1 MITRPSISRPVWLVF
16 GGSILLFGATW
27 WTAHHAPPVAPNG
40 AAESAALESERV
52 RLKGNDNTLRDRL
65 REQQR
70 GLARIAWTPQKL
82 ATLQQQQGEGW
93 RWTWAPGDPSS
104 RVTLQRLAPKID
116 EWPAYQALVAQLAR
130 QPGVIVE
137 SVEFLAE
144 GTARDRRFTR
154 VAIGLR
160 FIAADASPR
169 DGQRASPSHGPPPV
183 APAAGSA
190 TSRKIG
196 AFTSPRRPSASA
208 EPPAPGTPGASFQP
222 RPSGFLGREAES
234 SGREGR
240 PSYD

>member
-1 MITRPSISRPVWLVF
+1 MITRPSISRSVWLVF
-16 GGSILLFGATW
+16 AGSVLLFGATW

-40 AAESAALESERV
+40 AAEFAALERERE

-82 ATLQQQQGEGW
+82 AALQQQQGEGW

-104 RVTLQRLAPKID
+104 RVTLQRLAPKIE
-116 EWPAYQALVAQLAR
+116 EWPAYQAIVAQLAR

-160 FIAADASPR
+160 FIVAVASSR
-169 DGQRASPSHGPPPV
+169 DGRRASPSHGPPTV

-190 TSRKIG
+190 TSRKVG

-222 RPSGFLGREAES
+222 RPSGVQGRDGES
-234 SGREGR
+234 SAREGR
-240 PSYD
+240 TSDD

>member
-1 MITRPSISRPVWLVF
+1 MITRPAISRSVWLVF
-16 GGSILLFGATW
+16 AGSVLLFGATW

-40 AAESAALESERV
+40 AGEFAALESERE

-82 ATLQQQQGEGW
+82 AALQQQQGEGW
-93 RWTWAPGDPSS
+93 RWTWAPGDPRS
-104 RVTLQRLAPKID
+104 RVTLQRLAPKIE
-116 EWPAYQALVAQLAR
+116 EWAAYQALVAHLAR

-160 FIAADASPR
+160 FIVADAASR
-169 DGQRASPSHGPPPV
+169 DGRRASPSHGPPTV
-183 APAAGSA
+183 TPAAGSA
-190 TSRKIG
+190 TSRKVG

-222 RPSGFLGREAES
+222 QPSGFLVREGES

-240 PSYD
+240 PSDD